1 MIRSAS
7 LSTLVAVGVLLSATP
22 ATMPCAQAAT
32 QQRAQ
37 ATATA
42 PVLVTPAEWK
52 ALAAQGKSVPVFAR
66 EQARTA
72 KMLEAMIQRG
82 IDVPV
87 PKDPGGGYT
96 HEQHKRNYQA
106 IEAAGT
112 LYRLTGEQRYADYAR
127 DLLLRYAALYPT
139 LGPHPAGRGQIPGRL
154 FWQTLNDSVW
164 LVHAVAGYDAI
175 RDTLT
180 PADRQRI
187 DDNVFRAMA
196 RFMSDQSP
204 DNFNKIHNHAT
215 WAVAAVG
222 MTGYVLRD
230 PALVEKALK
239 GTRLDGS
246 AGFLKQI
253 DELFSPDGYYGEG
266 PYYQRYALAPFIL
279 FADAIER
286 NEPQRHIFQYRDG
299 VLLKAVDALVQSSY
313 GGYFFPI
320 NDAILDKGLDT
331 EELVAGVDI
340 AYAQTGDARLLS
352 IAHEQKRV
360 LLGPEGLA
368 VAQALAAGKAQP
380 FDFRPTLLRDG
391 GDGKQ
396 GALAILR
403 MNGEDGQALVMKNTR
418 QGMGHGHF
426 DKLNWIFYDNG
437 QRVVTDYGAAR
448 FLNVEAKQ
456 GGIYLPE
463 NNSWAKQTIAHNTL
477 VVDEASHFGGDWK
490 LGEQHAPTPL
500 LFAVTDDTQI
510 VSARMDGAYH
520 GVSFNRTLALL
531 SHPDLGQPVV
541 IDLLRAHGAKPARFD
556 LPLHFAGHV
565 MQVGFQAEHTVAD
578 RPVLGKA
585 NGYQHLWVDAQS
597 APEDGQRTLE
607 WLLDGRFYTYRFA
620 ASAPTRAIL
629 AESGAHDPE
638 FNLRREP
645 VLIQRM
651 DGQREATFFGVLEPH
666 GEYNGTA
673 EYVRGA
679 NSRID
684 GIEHLSG
691 ADADVVVLTLA
702 GGKTL
707 ALGVANDPSQ
717 EGVEHH
723 VQANG
728 YDFRW
733 RGGWARFDAR
743 TGPASAPAATAKP
756 QPKPN
761 QQAKP

>member
-1 MIRSAS
+1 MVS
-7 LSTLVAVGVLLSATP
+7 LLIATGLLFP
-22 ATMPCAQAAT
+22 AAMPALAAQAAT
-32 QQRAQ
+32 QQAERAPS
-37 ATATA
+37 TE
-42 PVLVTPAEWK
+42 PVLVTPQEWQ
-52 ALAAQGKSVPVFAR
+52 ALAAQGQASPLFAR
-66 EQARTA
+66 EQARAIKTLDS
-72 KMLEAMIQRG
+72 MMRHG

-127 DLLLRYAALYPT
+127 NLLLRYAELYPT
-139 LGPHPAGRGQIPGRL
+139 LGPHPAGRGQVPGRL

-164 LVHAVAGYDAI
+164 VVHAIAGYDAI
-175 RDTLT
+175 RDTLS
-180 PADRQRI
+180 PADRQAI
-187 DDNVFRAMA
+187 DDHVFRAMA

-204 DNFNKIHNHAT
+204 DNFNKLHNHAT

-230 PALVEKALK
+230 PQLVDKALK

-253 DELFSPDGYYGEG
+253 DVLFSPDGYYEEG

-286 NEPQRHIFQYRDG
+286 NEPQRRIFKYRDG
-299 VLLKAVDALVQSSY
+299 VLLKAVDVLVQSSY

-331 EELVAGVDI
+331 EELVAGIDI
-340 AYAQTGDARLLS
+340 AYAQSQDPHLLS
-352 IAHEQKRV
+352 IARQQQRV
-360 LLGPEGLA
+360 LLSPEGLA
-368 VAQALAAGKAQP
+368 VAQALAAGKAQS
-380 FDFRPTLLRDG
+380 FQFKPTLLRDG
-391 GDGKQ
+391 GDGQ
-396 GALAILR
+396 HGALAILR
-403 MNGEDGQALVMKNTR
+403 MNGEDGQALVMKNTS

-463 NNSWAKQTIAHNTL
+463 NTSWAKQTVAHNTL
-477 VVDEASHFGGDWK
+477 VVNEASHFGGDWK
-490 LGEQHAPTPL
+490 LGEDRAPTPL
-500 LFAVTDDTQI
+500 LFAVADDTQI
-510 VSARMDGAYH
+510 ASARMEGAYD
-520 GVSFNRTLALL
+520 GVSFTRTLALL
-531 SHPDLGQPVV
+531 SHPALSQPVV
-541 IDLLRAHGAKPARFD
+541 IDLLRANSAKPARFD

-565 MQVGFQAEHTVAD
+565 MQVGFKAEHAVAE

-585 NGYQHLWVDAQS
+585 NGYQHLWVDAKS
-597 APEDGQRTLE
+597 PSENTQRTLE

-620 ASAPTRAIL
+620 ASAPTSAL
-629 AESGAHDPE
+629 LVESGAHDPQ

-645 VLIQRM
+645 ALIQRM

-684 GIEHLSG
+684 RIERLAG

-707 ALGVANDPSQ
+707 ALGIAHDPSVSTQ
-717 EGVEHH
+717 AHQ
-723 VQANG
+723 VQAG
-728 YDFRW
+728 GQAYRW
-733 RGGWARFDAR
+733 RGGWARFEDGKA
-743 TGPASAPAATAKP
+743 TPAADRADAAAVHPQDKP
-756 QPKPN
+756 
-761 QQAKP
+761 

>member
-1 MIRSAS
+1 MIRATS
-7 LSTLVAVGVLLSATP
+7 LSLLLASTLAVASAPVLVPDALA
-22 ATMPCAQAAT
+22 ANQQQADDAS
-32 QQRAQ
+32 
-37 ATATA
+37 

-52 ALAAQGKSVPVFAR
+52 AMAGQGDSAPMFAR
-66 EQARTA
+66 EQQRTTRQ
-72 KMLEAMIQRG
+72 LDAMIKRG

-87 PKDPGGGYT
+87 PKDPGGGCT

-112 LYRLTGEQRYADYAR
+112 LYRLTGDKRYASYAR
-127 DLLLRYAALYPT
+127 DVLLQYARLYPT
-139 LGPHPAGRGQIPGRL
+139 LGPHPAGRGEIPGRL

-164 LVHAVAGYDAI
+164 VVHAIAGYDAI
-175 RDTLT
+175 RDTLS
-180 PADRQRI
+180 PADRRNI

-230 PALVEKALK
+230 RPLVSKALK
-239 GTRLDGS
+239 GTKEDGS

-253 DELFSPDGYYGEG
+253 DQLFSPDGYYEEG

-299 VLLKAVDALVQSSY
+299 VLLKAVDALVQTSY

-331 EELVAGVDI
+331 EELVAGIDI
-340 AYAQTGDARLLS
+340 AYAQTGDAHLLS
-352 IAHEQKRV
+352 VAERQQRV
-360 LLGPEGLA
+360 LLSPEGLQ
-368 VAQALAAGKAQP
+368 VATALKAGKAKP
-380 FDFRPTLLRDG
+380 FAFRPALLRDG
-391 GDGKQ
+391 GDGRQ
-396 GALAILR
+396 GAMSILR
-403 MNGEDGQALVMKNTR
+403 MNGEDGQALVMKNTT

-426 DKLNWIFYDNG
+426 DKLNWLFYDNG

-463 NNSWAKQTIAHNTL
+463 NKTWARQTVAHNTL
-477 VVDEASHFGGDWK
+477 VVDEASHFDGDWK
-490 LGEQHAPTPL
+490 VGEERPPTPL

-510 VSARMDGAYH
+510 TSARMDRAYD
-520 GVSFNRTLALL
+520 GVSFIRTMALV
-531 SHPDLGQPVV
+531 SHPELGQPVV
-541 IDLLRAHGAKPARFD
+541 IDLLHVTGAKAARYD
-556 LPLHFAGHV
+556 LPLHFNGHI
-565 MQVGFQAEHTVAD
+565 MQVGFKAEHALAQ
-578 RPVLGKA
+578 RPVLGKD
-585 NGYQHLWVDAQS
+585 NGYQHLWVDATSPPAQ
-597 APEDGQRTLE
+597 EQRTLE

-620 ASAPTRAIL
+620 SSAPSSVIL
-629 AESGAHDPE
+629 AESGANDPD

-651 DGQREATFFGVLEPH
+651 DGQKEATFFGVLEPH

-684 GIEHLSG
+684 RIERLVGS
-691 ADADVVVLTLA
+691 DADVVVLTLA

-707 ALGVANDPSQ
+707 ALGVAADPSRAD
-717 EGVEHH
+717 VEHH
-723 VQANG
+723 VSGNG
-728 YDFRW
+728 DDYRW
-733 RGGWARFDAR
+733 RGGWARFDAK
-743 TGPASAPAATAKP
+743 TGTASST
-756 QPKPN
+756 
-761 QQAKP
+761 QQARAP

>member
-1 MIRSAS
+1 MIRNVVLSSALVGGL
-7 LSTLVAVGVLLSATP
+7 LSFVGPVAVSCVH
-22 ATMPCAQAAT
+22 AAT
-32 QQRAQ
+32 QAPVGD
-37 ATATA
+37 AA
-42 PVLVTPAEWK
+42 PVLVTAAEWQ
-52 ALAAQGKSVPVFAR
+52 ALAARGKSAPAFAK
-66 EQARTA
+66 EQAATTRTLA
-72 KMLEAMIQRG
+72 AMIQHG

-96 HEQHKRNYQA
+96 HEQHKRNAQA

-112 LYRLTGEQRYADYAR
+112 LYRLTGEKRYADYAR
-127 DLLLRYAALYPT
+127 DLLLRYAELYPT
-139 LGPHPAGRGQIPGRL
+139 LGPHPAGHGEVPGRL

-164 LVHAVAGYDAI
+164 VVNAVAGYDAI

-180 PADRQRI
+180 AADRKRI

-253 DELFSPDGYYGEG
+253 DQLFSPDGYYEEG

-286 NEPQRHIFQYRDG
+286 NDPQRHIFQYRDG

-331 EELVAGVDI
+331 EELVAGIDI
-340 AYAQTGDARLLS
+340 VYAHTADPRLLS
-352 IAHEQKRV
+352 IAREQKRV
-360 LLGPEGLA
+360 MLAPEGFA
-368 VAQALAAGKAQP
+368 VAQALAAGKAKP
-380 FDFRPTLLRDG
+380 FEFKPTLLRDG
-391 GDGKQ
+391 ANGKE

-403 MNGEDGQALVMKNTR
+403 MNGADGQALVMKNTR

-426 DKLNWIFYDNG
+426 DKLSWVFYDNG

-477 VVDEASHFGGDWK
+477 VVNETSHFGGDWK
-490 LGEQHAPTPL
+490 LGEERAPTPL

-510 VSARMDGAYH
+510 ASARMDNAYDGA
-520 GVSFNRTLALL
+520 GFDRTLALL
-531 SHPDLGQPVV
+531 SHPDLVHPVV
-541 IDLLRAHGAKPARFD
+541 IDLLRARSAKPARFD
-556 LPLHFAGHV
+556 LPLHFGGHI
-565 MQVGFQAEHTVAD
+565 MQVGFETEHNVAD

-597 APEDGQRTLE
+597 ASEAGERTLE
-607 WLLDGRFYTYRFA
+607 WLQDGRFYTYRFA

-629 AESGAHDPE
+629 AESGANDPQ

-645 VLIQRM
+645 ALVQRM
-651 DGQREATFFGVLEPH
+651 DGQRDATFFGVLEPH

-679 NSRID
+679 NSHID
-684 GIEHLSG
+684 KIEHLQG
-691 ADADVVVLTLA
+691 DGADVVVLTLA

-707 ALGVANDPSQ
+707 ALGVAADPSQ
-717 EGVEHH
+717 ADTEHH
-723 VQANG
+723 VQGSG
-728 YDFRW
+728 YDYRW
-733 RGGWARFDAR
+733 RGGWARFD
-743 TGPASAPAATAKP
+743 TKSGNAPAAP
-756 QPKPN
+756 QKRKAP
-761 QQAKP
+761 